1 MKNYRK
7 SVFGMLR
14 RKIES
19 AIRQHFE
26 SKTDRILIVEG
37 ARQVGKSFIIRH
49 VCQDI
54 FPHFVEINLADDYDG
69 EKIFASVHTTEQFY
83 MQVGILL
90 RGVAGNR
97 EDTMVFLDE
106 IQVYPHL
113 LTMLKFLRQE
123 ARYSYIASGSLLGVA
138 LHKSTSIPI
147 GSIVRKQM
155 FPLDFEEFLWAN
167 NFPSEAIAAVKTCM
181 EQRTRVDTPLHTVM
195 LNMFRKYLL
204 VGGLPDAVNIYVESQ
219 NIFAMRELQGEIHN
233 LYGIDASK
241 YDAENRLR
249 IRRIYDLI
257 PSTLESKKKRLV
269 VKEIENKSQARYAQY
284 QDDFE
289 YLISSGIALEVRAIS
304 NPKFPL
310 MESSAKNL
318 LKLYLNDVGLL
329 SYLLFSTNINA
340 VLQTHE
346 SINMG
351 AVYECVVAQELK
363 AHGHKLFYY
372 DNKKHGEVDFLID
385 DFATLSV
392 LPIEVKS
399 GKDYTVHSSLNHFIN
414 TPDYNITQ
422 GVVLCNN
429 GEIKEINH
437 VVYLPVYC
445 VMFL

>member
-1 MKNYRK
+1 
-7 SVFGMLR
+7 MLR

>member
-1 MKNYRK
+1 
-7 SVFGMLR
+7 
-14 RKIES
+14 
-19 AIRQHFE
+19 
-26 SKTDRILIVEG
+26 
-37 ARQVGKSFIIRH
+37 
-49 VCQDI
+49 
-54 FPHFVEINLADDYDG
+54 
-69 EKIFASVHTTEQFY
+69 
-83 MQVGILL
+83 
-90 RGVAGNR
+90 
-97 EDTMVFLDE
+97 
-106 IQVYPHL
+106 
-113 LTMLKFLRQE
+113 
-123 ARYSYIASGSLLGVA
+123 
-138 LHKSTSIPI
+138 
-147 GSIVRKQM
+147 
-155 FPLDFEEFLWAN
+155 
-167 NFPSEAIAAVKTCM
+167 
-181 EQRTRVDTPLHTVM
+181 
-195 LNMFRKYLL
+195 
-204 VGGLPDAVNIYVESQ
+204 
-219 NIFAMRELQGEIHN
+219 MRELQGEIHN

-385 DFATLSV
+385 DFSTLSV

-422 GVVLCNN
+422 GVVLCNE